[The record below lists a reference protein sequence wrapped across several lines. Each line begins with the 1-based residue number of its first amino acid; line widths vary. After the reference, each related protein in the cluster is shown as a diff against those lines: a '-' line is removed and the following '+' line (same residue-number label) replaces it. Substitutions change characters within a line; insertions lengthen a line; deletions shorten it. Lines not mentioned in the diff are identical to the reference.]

1 MQPLGLLFAY
11 YPHHLIFLA
20 RIQVHLH
27 FSSRRQG
34 IRLLRHSRLLPG
46 IEYVE
51 KMGPGTSSCE
61 HALKFSVILKF
72 RWNEYRLAHF
82 RFIK

>member
-1 MQPLGLLFAY
+1 MQPLGLVFAY

-34 IRLLRHSRLLPG
+34 TGLLRHSRLLPG

-51 KMGPGTSSCE
+51 KMGLGTSSCE
-61 HALKFSVILKF
+61 CAFEFSVILKF
-72 RWNEYRLAHF
+72 RWNEYRAVHF
-82 RFIK
+82 QFIK